1 MLFTWFMVKTTH
13 DNPCGGITVV
23 FGGGC
28 AQCYETVPRKEIIS
42 HAFINL
48 MRNIQEYNAGKI

>member
-1 MLFTWFMVKTTH
+1 MVKTTH